1 MTPADS
7 AKRRTVAWHGF
18 SAELVQYTGH
28 APFEYHYQAPAHLFI
43 ACDRAIRVDGETK
56 IDGLPPSQLRDLG
69 RRMCFIPAGVQFA
82 GSFVPRVL
90 PRVAY
95 FYVTPDALT
104 VDPDLQPECRDL
116 PPLLF
121 FEDAGLWATATK
133 LVALIERPETATR
146 LYVETLSTLLA
157 LELARL
163 QCGASTV
170 MQASRGGLSGRQQR
184 IVCQYIADNL
194 DQDISLAELARLVQ
208 LSPAHFSH
216 AFKQSLGI
224 SPHRYQLRQRIECA
238 KTLLADPHRPV
249 VEIALACGFGYVS
262 NFAATFRK
270 LTGTTPTQFR
280 RGFD

>member
-1 MTPADS
+1 VTPADA

-43 ACDRAIRVDGETK
+43 ACDRAVRVDGETK
-56 IDGLPPSQLRDLG
+56 VDGLPPSQLRDLG
-69 RRMCFIPAGVQFA
+69 RRMCFIPSGVQFA

-95 FYVTPDALT
+95 FYVPIDALII
-104 VDPDLQPECRDL
+104 DPELQLEHGDLA
-116 PPLLF
+116 PLLF
-121 FEDAGLWATATK
+121 CEDAGLWAIAAK
-133 LVALIERPETATR
+133 LTALIERPEAATR
-146 LYVETLSTLLA
+146 LYVETLSMLLA

-163 QCGASTV
+163 QRGVPTV
-170 MQASRGGLSGRQQR
+170 MQASRGGLSGWQQR
-184 IVCQYIADNL
+184 IVCHYIEDNL
-194 DQDISLAELARLVQ
+194 AQDISLAELARLVR
-208 LSPAHFSH
+208 LSPAYFSH

-224 SPHRYQLRQRIECA
+224 SPHRYQLRQRIEYA
-238 KTLLADPHRPV
+238 KTLLADPQRPV

-262 NFAATFRK
+262 NFTATFRK